1 MDEKGVC
8 PLCRKIEALSKN
20 VLYDTFFSIV
30 LEGEQEGLPLPGGYR
45 MVTDDEKSLKKRM
58 EEDIY
63 YVRTYAK
70 NAMYTGKHIATKL
83 WVGDYTTGDTFE
95 AFAEQAEGIKRIA
108 VMRADVDN
116 LGQAFV
122 SGFSQGKSTL
132 SRTATLSR
140 QLSVF
145 FKYYI

>member
-1 MDEKGVC
+1 
-8 PLCRKIEALSKN
+8 
-20 VLYDTFFSIV
+20 
-30 LEGEQEGLPLPGGYR
+30 
-45 MVTDDEKSLKKRM
+45 M

-145 FKYYI
+145 LSII